1 MAKLTFNMVLAF
13 PKVFNKEGK
22 PGDLDRGD
30 AKSQKAWLRALAKN
44 PVAVV
49 DAYFTSEADV
59 QELIEHENFENV
71 VVNPQT
77 GEESTRIKEGNSEYG
92 IGKYIKLKR
101 KMNDE
106 IEFVDRKTGDVKVVD
121 KGGVPSVKMLKVEGG
136 KIVDNKPYNYEE
148 LGPIGNGSEA
158 KVRFEL
164 YGKGATRL
172 EAIGVTK
179 LVQYE
184 QVDGSTQ
191 EDF

>member
-1 MAKLTFNMVLAF
+1 MAKITFDMILAF
-13 PKVFNKEGK
+13 PKVFDQQGK
-22 PGDLDRGD
+22 PGDIDRGD
-30 AKSQKAWLRALAKN
+30 EKSQQKWLRELSKN

-59 QELIEHENFENV
+59 QELLQHENFENL

-77 GEESTRIKEGNSEYG
+77 GAESTRIKEGNPEYG

-101 KMNDE
+101 KINDTV
-106 IEFVDRKTGDVKVVD
+106 EFVDRKTGELKEID
-121 KGGVPSVKMLKVEGG
+121 KGGVPSVKMLKVEDG
-136 KIVDNKPYNYEE
+136 KIVDNQPYDYEE

-164 YGKGATRL
+164 YGKGATRID
-172 EAIGVTK
+172 AIGVTK

-184 QVDGSTQ
+184 EINGEG